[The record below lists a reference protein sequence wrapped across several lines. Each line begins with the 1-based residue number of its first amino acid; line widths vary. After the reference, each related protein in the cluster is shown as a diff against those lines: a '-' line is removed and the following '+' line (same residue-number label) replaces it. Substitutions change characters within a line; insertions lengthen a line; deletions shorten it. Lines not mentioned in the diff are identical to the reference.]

1 MDDSYPSSP
10 LRPVQSD
17 TAATPP
23 TTTGTTA
30 PKKRKNAAATPS
42 LPKPKKQKLPR
53 NLDSITARNQLPNVP
68 STGGVSKTGQRMV
81 KGPYKKREKKD
92 KDGKVIPASAGTSNS
107 ATGGGGGG
115 GGAGRSR
122 AAGSKASS
130 SGAGAGAGGSGSL
143 GSSSA
148 AGGGGGGGGGSS
160 GHGGHFG
167 PGSSDASSRADATGS
182 PAMSISG
189 ARDDADDHEG
199 GRRVHTAGGS
209 GALSTAEGGEGHP
222 QEGGEA
228 GAEGKD
234 EDEDDHDEE
243 PEYSEF
249 EWTQEAN
256 SRDRSKDELKALLDS
271 FSQEQLRRYEVYRRA
286 VLSRPTV
293 KKLVGTILNQQ
304 VTQTMAFVVAGFSKV
319 FVGEMVE
326 RAREVMEEWGDTGA
340 IRPDHLREAQR
351 RYKKEE
357 QQRGQGAQPPYGYK
371 RRLFCR

>member
-10 LRPVQSD
+10 LRPVQAD

-23 TTTGTTA
+23 A
-30 PKKRKNAAATPS
+30 PKKRKNAAVTPS

-92 KDGKVIPASAGTSNS
+92 KDGKVIPASASASAGTSGTTAGGGGGARRSKTGGSKGSSGAAGASSSS
-107 ATGGGGGG
+107 ATAGGGG
-115 GGAGRSR
+115 GGAG
-122 AAGSKASS
+122 
-130 SGAGAGAGGSGSL
+130 GA
-143 GSSSA
+143 
-148 AGGGGGGGGGSS
+148 
-160 GHGGHFG
+160 GHGGLFG
-167 PGSSDASSRADATGS
+167 QGSSDASSRADATGS

-189 ARDDADDHEG
+189 GRDDADDHEG
-199 GRRVHTAGGS
+199 GRRAHTAGGS
-209 GALSTAEGGEGHP
+209 GGLSTAEGGEGHNN
-222 QEGGEA
+222 EGGEA

-357 QQRGQGAQPPYGYK
+357 QQRGRGAQPPYGYK

>member
-10 LRPVQSD
+10 LRPVQAD

-23 TTTGTTA
+23 A

-92 KDGKVIPASAGTSNS
+92 KDGKVIPASAGPSGT
-107 ATGGGGGG
+107 TT
-115 GGAGRSR
+115 
-122 AAGSKASS
+122 
-130 SGAGAGAGGSGSL
+130 GAGAGAGGGGGARRGKVVGSKASSSSASTAAGSGSSL
-143 GSSSA
+143 LSSSA
-148 AGGGGGGGGGSS
+148 AGTGA
-160 GHGGHFG
+160 GHGGPFG
-167 PGSSDASSRADATGS
+167 PGSSDASSSRADATGS
-182 PAMSISG
+182 PAMSVSG
-189 ARDDADDHEG
+189 ARDDADDLEG
-199 GRRVHTAGGS
+199 GRRVHPGGS
-209 GALSTAEGGEGHP
+209 MSTADGGEGNNN
-222 QEGGEA
+222 EGGEA

-357 QQRGQGAQPPYGYK
+357 QQRGRGAQPPYGYK

>member
-1 MDDSYPSSP
+1 MEDSYPSSP
-10 LRPVQSD
+10 LRPVQAD

-23 TTTGTTA
+23 A

-92 KDGKVIPASAGTSNS
+92 KDGKVIPASAG
-107 ATGGGGGG
+107 A
-115 GGAGRSR
+115 AGR
-122 AAGSKASS
+122 SKASS
-130 SGAGAGAGGSGSL
+130 SAAGTAAGSGSSFS
-143 GSSSA
+143 SSSA
-148 AGGGGGGGGGSS
+148 AATGGS
-160 GHGGHFG
+160 GHGGSFG
-167 PGSSDASSRADATGS
+167 PGSSEASSSRADTTGS

-189 ARDDADDHEG
+189 ARDDADDHHEG
-199 GRRVHTAGGS
+199 SSGRRVHTAGGS
-209 GALSTAEGGEGHP
+209 GALSTAEGGEGNNP
-222 QEGGEA
+222 EGGEA

-234 EDEDDHDEE
+234 DDEDDHDEE

-357 QQRGQGAQPPYGYK
+357 QQRGHGAQPPYGYK

>member
-10 LRPVQSD
+10 LRPVQAD

-23 TTTGTTA
+23 A

-68 STGGVSKTGQRMV
+68 STGGVSKT
-81 KGPYKKREKKD
+81 D
-92 KDGKVIPASAGTSNS
+92 T
-107 ATGGGGGG
+107 
-115 GGAGRSR
+115 
-122 AAGSKASS
+122 
-130 SGAGAGAGGSGSL
+130 
-143 GSSSA
+143 
-148 AGGGGGGGGGSS
+148 
-160 GHGGHFG
+160 
-167 PGSSDASSRADATGS
+167 TGS

-189 ARDDADDHEG
+189 ARDDADDHHEG
-199 GRRVHTAGGS
+199 SSGRRVHTAGGS
-209 GALSTAEGGEGHP
+209 GALSTAEGGEGNNP
-222 QEGGEA
+222 EGGEA

-234 EDEDDHDEE
+234 DDEDDHDEE

-357 QQRGQGAQPPYGYK
+357 QQRGHGAQPPYGYK